1 MTDSGPLFGFG
12 GNGVDGADTGDD
24 AEEVGVVAVT
34 SGAEA
39 VEPDDTLKIPD
50 HLPVLPIRDAV
61 AFPGTVMPLQVER
74 EKPKR
79 VLDLALAGNRMV
91 AVVAQRSPTTEDPK
105 LEDLYRVGT
114 ACTILKMFKLSDGSE
129 TIIVHGLRRVGLE
142 ALTKED
148 EYLVATVHAHQD
160 QAEITTEQR
169 ALVHTIRTAAD
180 RIIELSPNVP
190 DEARKVLHGI
200 EKPGGLADFLAAN
213 LPLGVA
219 YKQEILET
227 FDVTERLRKVN
238 LAVAAQL
245 EVVELSSKIQK
256 QVHDSVDKT
265 QREYYLREQMKAIQH
280 ELGQDQG
287 EGPKIVEL
295 KKRIDAAKMP
305 ETVQAEA
312 LREVERLEAIPTVS
326 PEYSMTLDY
335 IEWLIELPWSAGT
348 EDNLDIKRAEEVL
361 NEDHYGLDKV
371 KKRILEFLAVRKLK
385 KDTHGPILCFTGPP
399 GVGKTSL
406 GQSIARAMGRKF
418 IRISLGGIRDEAT
431 IRGHRRTYIGAMP
444 GRIVREI
451 RRAGSNNPLFMLDEV
466 DKIGQDVR
474 GDPMSALLEVLDPA
488 QNATFSDHYLAVPFD
503 LSKVLF
509 IGTAN
514 YMSAIEPALRDR
526 MEIIEIPGYTHQEK
540 LMIARRHLLP
550 RQLNENGLSAEQLRL
565 SDEIIQTII
574 GDYTREAGVRSL
586 ERRIGSVC
594 RARAAAV
601 VRGDIVSP
609 DVTVDDLRAVLGPAE
624 FESEIAATSM
634 VPGVVTGLAFT
645 PAGGEI
651 LFIEANKMPGRG
663 QLMLT
668 GQLGEVMRESAQA
681 AASIIRSRTG
691 RWTIKPEDFAKADL
705 HVHVPAGAIPKDG
718 PSAGVAMLAAMSS
731 VLLGKPVDPT
741 IGMTGEITLS
751 GRVLPV
757 GGIREKVLAA
767 HRAGLKTIILPA
779 RNASNVD
786 EIPPEIRAQLNF
798 VYVTTIDEVL
808 DTIFAQIKK
817 IGRGKRTVGKAVA
830 KHRSSTAAKRR
841 CPRSSA
847 HPKARAL
854 AKKRAK
860 RWRGPASASASAG
873 KAASIGKHATRRK
886 ARRLSQAASPRR

>member
-1 MTDSGPLFGFG
+1 MTDAMPPFGIS
-12 GNGVDGADTGDD
+12 GNGVEAGDED
-24 AEEVGVVAVT
+24 DDVGVVAVT
-34 SGAEA
+34 AGAEA
-39 VEPDDTLKIPD
+39 VEPDETLKIPD
-50 HLPVLPIRDAV
+50 HLPILPIRDAV
-61 AFPGTVMPLQVER
+61 AFPGTVMPLQIEH

-105 LEDLYRVGT
+105 LDDLYRVGT
-114 ACTILKMFKLSDGSE
+114 ACTILKMFKVSDGSE
-129 TIIVHGLRRVGLE
+129 TIIVHGLRRVAVE

-148 EYLVATVHAHQD
+148 EYLVATVHAYAD
-160 QAEITTEQR
+160 PGEITTEQR
-169 ALVHTIRTAAD
+169 ALMHAIRNAAD

-190 DEARKVLHGI
+190 DEARQVLHGI

-213 LPLGVA
+213 LPLGVVH
-219 YKQEILET
+219 KQEILET
-227 FDVTERLRKVN
+227 FDVTDRLRKVN

-245 EVVELSSKIQK
+245 EVVELSHKIQQ
-256 QVHDSVDKT
+256 QVHDSVDKA
-265 QREYYLREQMKAIQH
+265 QREYYLREQMRVIQR
-280 ELGQDQG
+280 ELGEDRG
-287 EGPKIVEL
+287 EAGKIVEL
-295 KKRIDAAKMP
+295 RKRIGEAKMP

-312 LREVERLEAIPTVS
+312 LREVERLESIPTVS

-335 IEWLIELPWSAGT
+335 IEWLIELPWSVGT
-348 EDNLDIKRAEEVL
+348 DDILDIRRAEEVL
-361 NEDHYGLDKV
+361 NEDHYGLEKV

-385 KDTHGPILCFTGPP
+385 KDTRGPILCFTGPP

-444 GRIVREI
+444 GRIIREI
-451 RRAGSNNPLFMLDEV
+451 RRAASNNPLFMLDEV

-474 GDPMSALLEVLDPA
+474 GDPMSALLEVLDPT

-503 LSKVLF
+503 LSRVLF

-514 YMSAIEPALRDR
+514 YMAAIEPALRDR
-526 MEIIEIPGYTHQEK
+526 MEIIEIPGYTHHEK

-550 RQLNENGLSAEQLRL
+550 RQLNENGLTAEQLRM
-565 SDEIIQTII
+565 SDEAILTII

-586 ERRIGSVC
+586 ERRIGGVC

-601 VRGDIVSP
+601 VRGDAVSP
-609 DVTVDDLRAVLGPAE
+609 DVTRDDLRAVLGPAE
-624 FESEIAATSM
+624 YESEVAAAAN

-645 PAGGEI
+645 PVGGEI

-668 GQLGEVMRESAQA
+668 GQLGDVMRESAQA

-691 RWTIKPEDFAKADL
+691 RWTIKPEDFAKVDM

-718 PSAGVAMLAAMSS
+718 PSAGVAMLAAMTS

-767 HRAGLKTIILPA
+767 HRAGLKTIVLPA
-779 RNASNVD
+779 RNTPNVN
-786 EIPPEIRAQLNF
+786 EIPAEIRSQLDF
-798 VYVTTIDEVL
+798 VYVRTIDEVL
-808 DTIFAQIKK
+808 DTIFGQSRKK
-817 IGRGKRTVGKAVA
+817 GRGARTVQKS
-830 KHRSSTAAKRR
+830 KTKRR
-841 CPRSSA
+841 ASKPSKRSKA
-847 HPKARAL
+847 H
-854 AKKRAK
+854 
-860 RWRGPASASASAG
+860 
-873 KAASIGKHATRRK
+873 AASRR
-886 ARRLSQAASPRR
+886 SVQAASPRR